1 MDLTALDLTRA
12 VVLDTDEILQ
22 VAIISGSGAVLI
34 NELCRPEKAL
44 VWPAAQDVN
53 GIAPA
58 AVKDLP
64 PVSFY
69 AAKIRRILASAE
81 AIVGYNVGFDLRFL
95 RAQNI
100 ATAEDLKKA
109 FDVMREFAPIYGQ
122 WDNYHEGFRFQK
134 LATTALTGV
143 PAAEPPMT
151 HWPIWPIVGQRCG
164 FWNI

>member
-12 VVLDTDEILQ
+12 VVLDTETTGLDPDTDEILQ

-44 VWPAAQDVN
+44 VWPAAQAVN

-69 AAKIRRILASAE
+69 AAKIRRILASAKGE
-81 AIVGYNVGFDLRFL
+81 ILYPGRVLPLTILLYY
-95 RAQNI
+95 
-100 ATAEDLKKA
+100 AT
-109 FDVMREFAPIYGQ
+109 VI
-122 WDNYHEGFRFQK
+122 
-134 LATTALTGV
+134 T
-143 PAAEPPMT
+143 
-151 HWPIWPIVGQRCG
+151 
-164 FWNI
+164 